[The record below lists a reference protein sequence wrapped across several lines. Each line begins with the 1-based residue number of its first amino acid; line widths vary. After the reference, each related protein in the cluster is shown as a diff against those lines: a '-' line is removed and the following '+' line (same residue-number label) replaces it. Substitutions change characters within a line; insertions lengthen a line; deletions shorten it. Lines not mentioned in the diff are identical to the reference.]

1 LVERTIQL
9 QTALDSRILLEQ
21 AKGILAER
29 DSITADEAFN
39 RMRAEARSKRIKL
52 HELAAEIVESVTT
65 SADTAID

>member
-1 LVERTIQL
+1 LLERTIQL

-21 AKGILAER
+21 AKGILAEC

-39 RMRAEARSKRIKL
+39 RMRAEARTKRIKL